1 MQVVNQDVH
10 GFFRGEKL
18 QELIDDESTS
28 EFKTYNEWYNWAK
41 TFVSVVPEADT
52 KIKIMDAMPKDVY
65 EDIFKDGMYYW
76 VKKFKYNS
84 PSKFNSSQLIDEIK
98 LNMLPDV
105 YTKLMEI
112 KDGESITLSDFNIPH
127 KEFTYRPTLENDSDS
142 FYNSFQPGFI
152 ATMKRDLS
160 IKEIPS
166 EFDKLLDNLADEKAK
181 KWLINHMST
190 WINLFLNDF
199 QYKGDFVRLE
209 TIPIFYGNQG
219 TGKNTIMKYFSQAIE
234 KTGYVEVSKGMF
246 SSQFNS
252 WLLNSVI
259 LMNEFSENKEN
270 RKASSAAIKLLTSSS
285 ATINEKG
292 VREYKIDN
300 VAYIAFACNTSDYSA
315 FDIESTDRR
324 LQFISGGKNLNA
336 RNHHVC
342 NMELLEQQKE
352 DFINFL
358 INYDYDF
365 EAANTVYDDDIKTL
379 EKEASKSNMEFYVDK
394 IIAEENPYILTVK
407 YVQKIALKDD
417 IKISSRPLGIY
428 MSKKFGKRIQ
438 RKISGFVH
446 SYYEVREKNDQDQ
459 DINSQLW
466 NQEN

>member
-1 MQVVNQDVH
+1 
-10 GFFRGEKL
+10 
-18 QELIDDESTS
+18 
-28 EFKTYNEWYNWAK
+28 
-41 TFVSVVPEADT
+41 
-52 KIKIMDAMPKDVY
+52 
-65 EDIFKDGMYYW
+65 
-76 VKKFKYNS
+76 
-84 PSKFNSSQLIDEIK
+84 
-98 LNMLPDV
+98 
-105 YTKLMEI
+105 
-112 KDGESITLSDFNIPH
+112 
-127 KEFTYRPTLENDSDS
+127 
-142 FYNSFQPGFI
+142 
-152 ATMKRDLS
+152 
-160 IKEIPS
+160 
-166 EFDKLLDNLADEKAK
+166 
-181 KWLINHMST
+181 
-190 WINLFLNDF
+190 
-199 QYKGDFVRLE
+199 
-209 TIPIFYGNQG
+209 
-219 TGKNTIMKYFSQAIE
+219 
-234 KTGYVEVSKGMF
+234 
-246 SSQFNS
+246 
-252 WLLNSVI
+252 
-259 LMNEFSENKEN
+259 MNEFSENKEN

-292 VREYKIDN
+292 VRAYKIDN

-417 IKISSRPLGIY
+417 IKISSRPLGVY

-438 RKISGFVH
+438 KSISGIVH
-446 SYYEVREKNDQDQ
+446 SYYEVREKNDHDQ